1 MIESAE
7 LPPVPP
13 SSRARWLAR
22 LLRERLL
29 GGAFRPGEWIRETTL
44 REEYGVS
51 NGPVREALQ
60 ELIADGLL
68 ERVPYRGVRL
78 IALDD
83 RDVVELFQLRS
94 AMLELA
100 AALAARRRDPA
111 AMARIPEILAY
122 IDWSSQ
128 APRPLTGDFTTW
140 LAEAS
145 GSTRLARSW
154 HDLFMQTQLY
164 VSESRASERFG
175 DIVEQIKALIGAIA
189 DGDSARAREH
199 ARAFT
204 QAQVAALGLEM
215 DV

>member
-7 LPPVPP
+7 SPPVPP
-13 SSRARWLAR
+13 SSRARWLAHV
-22 LLRERLL
+22 LRERLL
-29 GGAFRPGEWIRETTL
+29 GGAFRPGEWIREGTL
-44 REEYGVS
+44 REEFGIS

-94 AMLELA
+94 ALLELA
-100 AALAARRRDPA
+100 AELAAHRRDAA

-128 APRPLTGDFTTW
+128 APRPLTGTFTTW

-145 GSTRLARSW
+145 GSTRLARAW

-164 VSESRASERFG
+164 VSESRANERFG
-175 DIVEQIKALIGAIA
+175 EVVEHIKALIAAVASGDAPGAR
-189 DGDSARAREH
+189 GH

-204 QAQVAALGLEM
+204 QAQVAALGLEAGW
-215 DV
+215 

>member
-29 GGAFRPGEWIRETTL
+29 GGAFRPGAWIREATL
-44 REEYGVS
+44 REEFGVS
-51 NGPVREALQ
+51 NGPVREALA

-78 IALDD
+78 IALVD

-100 AALAARRRDPA
+100 AGLAARRRDPA

-122 IDWSSQ
+122 VDWSSQ
-128 APRPLTGDFTTW
+128 APRLLTGDFTTW

-145 GSTRLARSW
+145 GSTRLVRAW

-164 VSESRASERFG
+164 VSESRASERFA
-175 DIVEQIKALIGAIA
+175 DIVDEIKALIGAIA
-189 DGDSARAREH
+189 AGDAPRAREH

>member
-1 MIESAE
+1 MIESADR
-7 LPPVPP
+7 PPVPP

-29 GGAFRPGEWIRETTL
+29 GGAFRPGEWIREAAL
-44 REEYGVS
+44 REEFGVS

-83 RDVVELFQLRS
+83 RDIVELFQLRS
-94 AMLELA
+94 ALLELA
-100 AALAARRRDPA
+100 AELAARRRDPG

-128 APRPLTGDFTTW
+128 APRPLTGTFTTW

-145 GSTRLARSW
+145 GSTRLARTW
-154 HDLFMQTQLY
+154 HDLYMQTQLY
-164 VSESRASERFG
+164 VTESRASERFG
-175 DIVEQIKALIGAIA
+175 NVVEHIKALIGAVA
-189 DGDSARAREH
+189 AGDGERAREH
-199 ARAFT
+199 ARTFT
-204 QAQVAALGLEM
+204 RAQVEALGLEM
-215 DV
+215 ES

>member
-7 LPPVPP
+7 SPPVPP
-13 SSRARWLAR
+13 SSRASWLAR

-29 GGAFRPGEWIRETTL
+29 GGAFRPGEWIREATL
-44 REEYGVS
+44 REEFGVS

-83 RDVVELFQLRS
+83 RDVLELFQLRS

-100 AALAARRRDPA
+100 AELAARRRDPG

-128 APRPLTGDFTTW
+128 APRPLTGTFTTW

-145 GSTRLARSW
+145 GSTRLARAW

-164 VSESRASERFG
+164 VSESRANERFG
-175 DIVEQIKALIGAIA
+175 EVVEHIKALIAA
-189 DGDSARAREH
+189 VASGDAPSAREH

-204 QAQVAALGLEM
+204 AAQVAALGLEV
-215 DV
+215 DW

>member
-1 MIESAE
+1 MIESAD

-29 GGAFRPGEWIRETTL
+29 GGAFRPGEWIREVAL
-44 REEYGVS
+44 REEFGVS
-51 NGPVREALQ
+51 NGPVREALA

-83 RDVVELFQLRS
+83 RDIVELFQLRS

-100 AALAARRRDPA
+100 AELAARRRDPA

-122 IDWSSQ
+122 VDWSSQ
-128 APRPLTGDFTTW
+128 APRLLTGDFTTW

-145 GSTRLARSW
+145 GSTRLVRAW

-164 VSESRASERFG
+164 VSESRASKRFG
-175 DIVEQIKALIGAIA
+175 DIVVQIKALIGAIA
-189 DGDSARAREH
+189 DGDAPRAREH

-204 QAQVAALGLEM
+204 QAQVAALGLAM